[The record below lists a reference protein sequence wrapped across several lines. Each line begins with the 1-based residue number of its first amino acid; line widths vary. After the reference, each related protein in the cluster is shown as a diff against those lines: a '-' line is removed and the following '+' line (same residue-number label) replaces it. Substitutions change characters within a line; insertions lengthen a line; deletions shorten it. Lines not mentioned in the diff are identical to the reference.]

1 MAYADETS
9 QILFSGSDD
18 GICKVSTS
26 LFAISSSEIDS
37 IVSQVWDRRT
47 LVETA
52 ARPVGILAGHVDG
65 LTYVDPRGDGRHLIT
80 NSKDQS
86 IKLWDMRKFSG
97 SDAQESTKQVV
108 RNHNWDYRWQNMPWR
123 CKRSS
128 D

>member
-1 MAYADETS
+1 MGVLPLRPEARRFCIFSLTFSQDGREVLGGADDGCLYIYDRESNQRTLKIAAHEEDVNTVAYADETS

-52 ARPVGILAGHVDG
+52 ARPVGIL
-65 LTYVDPRGDGRHLIT
+65 
-80 NSKDQS
+80 
-86 IKLWDMRKFSG
+86 
-97 SDAQESTKQVV
+97 
-108 RNHNWDYRWQNMPWR
+108 
-123 CKRSS
+123 
-128 D
+128 